1 MFLHGLWSPGSGL
14 VLWREPDETAAVAS
28 DASESAGLV
37 VSADD
42 AELPS
47 ALRRWTDRPFR
58 HRVELTL
65 PGDTE
70 PRTLPAVAIAPADA
84 AELLLDVPRRAQG
97 IAGDLRFLVHVARG
111 IERWA
116 QAGRVAPELARA
128 EKQWWARWRLLGGE
142 KTRAWLAEL
151 AAAMPPVQ
159 RQLGRPAALL
169 DDMCA
174 ELTDPI
180 VRGLHR
186 PSTSLHP
193 LVAALADGNPHPR
206 GSQRMADALE
216 EWRASLAGF
225 EPDLVLRLVEPDDS
239 DATDS
244 GARDSGADA
253 FWRLEVC
260 LRTEGQS
267 PVPLPVESTD
277 AHLLQIGVRK
287 LGAALNAYPRL
298 QDVPRDPDTLD
309 LLLPTPVV
317 IDLVEHGA
325 RALQSAGVSLLLPRA
340 WATVD
345 PSLRLKVNSS
355 VAPVTADESAVGM
368 NAIISY
374 EWQLAVGDM
383 LLTHSEMEDL
393 VAANSDLVKLRGK
406 WVRADNE
413 ALARAAEYVNAHS
426 AQDGSLGSL
435 FAQFTGDEPPPV
447 EVTDI
452 TASGWIE
459 TLLDG
464 QVHPEPVSV
473 PKDLRTELR
482 PYQQR
487 GLDWLAFMTR
497 LGLGAVLADDMG
509 LGKTVQVLAL
519 LAHEREVERADGSAA
534 LYSAPVSHPAPTLL
548 VCPMSVVGNW
558 HREAERFVPG
568 LRVHVHHGP
577 QRLRGKALAAAV
589 ADHDLVITTYAIVAR
604 DIAQLVELS
613 WRRVVLD
620 EAQHVKNASTGQS
633 RATRAIPAAH
643 RIALTG
649 TPVENRLEELRSILD
664 FANPRLLGSAAGFRA
679 KFAVPIERD
688 HDSAAAARLRALTAP
703 FVLRRVKT
711 DPDVISDLPEKFE
724 QTVRANLTAE
734 QAALYRAV
742 VDDMMRKIRDKEGMA
757 RKGAV
762 LAALTRLKQVCNHPA
777 HYLGDGSPVLRRGRH
792 RSGKLG
798 LIEDIVE
805 SVLADGEKVLLFT
818 QFREFGTLIA
828 PYLEQRFAAE
838 VPFLHGGVP
847 KGKRDDMV
855 TRFQQEGA
863 GPPIMLLSLKAG
875 GTGLNLTAANHV
887 VHLDRWWNPAV
898 ENQATDRAF
907 RIGQRRDVQVR
918 KLVCVGTVEERI
930 DEMLTGKQELADLAV
945 GVGENW
951 ITELSTD
958 QLHSLLTL
966 GDDAVGD

>member
-14 VLWREPDETAAVAS
+14 VLWREPDEPTASA
-28 DASESAGLV
+28 ESADG
-37 VSADD
+37 

-70 PRTLPAVAIAPADA
+70 PRTLPAVAIAPPDA
-84 AELLLDVPRRAQG
+84 AELLLDIPRRAQG

-116 QAGRVAPELARA
+116 QAGRVAPELVRA

-142 KTRAWLAEL
+142 KNRAWLAEL

-159 RQLGRPAALL
+159 RQLGRPVALL

-180 VRGLHR
+180 VRGLHGS
-186 PSTSLHP
+186 STSLHP
-193 LVAALADGNPHPR
+193 LVAALAEGNPHPR
-206 GSQRMADALE
+206 GSQRMADALD

-239 DATDS
+239 DDADV
-244 GARDSGADA
+244 GADA
-253 FWRLEVC
+253 LWRLEVC
-260 LRTEGQS
+260 LQTEGQS

-298 QDVPRDPDTLD
+298 QEVPRDPDTLD

-325 RALQSAGVSLLLPRA
+325 RALHAAGVSLLLPRA

-345 PSLRLKVNSS
+345 ASLRLTVNSS
-355 VAPVTADESAVGM
+355 VAPVTADESSVGM
-368 NAIISY
+368 NAIVSY

-383 LLTHSEMEDL
+383 LLTHSEMEEL

-413 ALARAAEYVNAHS
+413 ALARAAKYVNAHS
-426 AQDGSLGSL
+426 EQDGSLGSL
-435 FAQFTGDEPPPV
+435 FAQFTGDDPPPV

-452 TASGWIE
+452 TASGWVE

-464 QVHPEPVSV
+464 QIHPDPVAV

-519 LAHEREVERADGSAA
+519 LAHEREVAQADGSPGG
-534 LYSAPVSHPAPTLL
+534 SAPTLL

-568 LRVHVHHGP
+568 LRVYVHHGP
-577 QRLRGKALAAAV
+577 QRLRGDALAAAV

-613 WRRVVLD
+613 WRRIVLD

-633 RATRAIPAAH
+633 RATRAIPSAH

-664 FANPRLLGSAAGFRA
+664 FANPKLLGSAAGFRA

-828 PYLEQRFAAE
+828 PYLEQRFATE

-847 KGKRDDMV
+847 KRKRDDMV

-930 DEMLTGKQELADLAV
+930 DEMLAGKQELADLAV

>member
-1 MFLHGLWSPGSGL
+1 MSRAGTAGTMEGMLHGLWSPGSGL
-14 VLWREPDETAAVAS
+14 MLWRDPAV
-28 DASESAGLV
+28 E
-37 VSADD
+37 ADD
-42 AELPS
+42 EVLPS
-47 ALRRWTDRPFR
+47 ALRRWIDRPFR

-65 PGDTE
+65 PGDTA
-70 PRTLPAVAIAPADA
+70 PRVLPAVAVAPPDA
-84 AELLLDVPRRAQG
+84 AVLLLDLPRRPSG
-97 IAGDLRFLVHVARG
+97 VAGDLRYLAHVARG

-116 QAGRVAPELARA
+116 QAGRVAPELVRA
-128 EKQWWARWRLLGGE
+128 EKQWWARWQLLGGE
-142 KTRAWLAEL
+142 KTRAWSAEL

-180 VRGLHR
+180 VRTLHGS
-186 PSTSLHP
+186 STSLHP
-193 LVAALADGNPHPR
+193 LVAALAEGRPHPR
-206 GSQRMADALE
+206 GTQRMADALD
-216 EWRASLAGF
+216 EWRASLAGY
-225 EPDLVLRLVEPDDS
+225 EPDLVLRLAEPEDTDDE
-239 DATDS
+239 
-244 GARDSGADA
+244 ADIGVA
-253 FWRLEVC
+253 ALWRLEVC
-260 LRTEGQS
+260 LRSEGQA
-267 PVPLPVESTD
+267 PVPVTVEGTD
-277 AHLLQIGVRK
+277 PHLLQIAIRK
-287 LGAALNAYPRL
+287 LGAAVTAYPRL
-298 QDVPRDPDTLD
+298 QDVPRDVDTLD

-325 RALQSAGVSLLLPRA
+325 RALQAAGVSLLLPRA

-345 PSLRLKVNSS
+345 PSLRLQVDSP
-355 VAPVTADESAVGM
+355 VAPVSADDSMVGM
-368 NAIISY
+368 SAIVSY

-383 LLTHSEMEDL
+383 LLTRTEMDEL

-406 WVRADNE
+406 WVRADAE
-413 ALARAAEYVNAHS
+413 ALARAARFVTAHS
-426 AQDGSLGSL
+426 EEDGTLGSL
-435 FAQFTGDEPPPV
+435 FAQFTGDDAPPV

-452 TASGWIE
+452 AASGWVE

-464 QVHPEPVSV
+464 QAQPEEIGPPAGLVA
-473 PKDLRTELR
+473 ELR

-487 GLDWLAFMTR
+487 GLDWLAFMSR

-519 LAHEREVERADGSAA
+519 LAHERET
-534 LYSAPVSHPAPTLL
+534 APAGPPTLL

-558 HREAERFVPG
+558 QREAERFVPD
-568 LRVHVHHGP
+568 LRVYVHHGA
-577 QRLRGKALAAAV
+577 QRLRGEALATAV
-589 ADHDLVITTYAIVAR
+589 AAGDLVVTTYAIAAR
-604 DIAQLVELS
+604 DVAQLAELP

-620 EAQHVKNASTGQS
+620 EAQHVKNTATAQS

-664 FANPRLLGSAAGFRA
+664 FANPRLLGSAASFRA
-679 KFAVPIERD
+679 RFAVPIERD
-688 HDSAAAARLRALTAP
+688 HDAAAAARLRALSAP

-777 HYLGDGSPVLRRGRH
+777 HYLGDGSPVMRRGRH

-798 LIEDIVE
+798 LVEDIVE
-805 SVLADGEKVLLFT
+805 SVLADSEKVLLFT
-818 QFREFGTLIA
+818 QFREFGELIA
-828 PYLEQRFAAE
+828 PYLAERFATT
-838 VPFLHGGVP
+838 VPFLHGGVT
-847 KGKRDDMV
+847 KAKRDEMV
-855 TRFQQEGA
+855 ARFQGDD

-907 RIGQRRDVQVR
+907 RIGQRRNVQVR

-930 DEMLTGKQELADLAV
+930 DEMLTGKQELADLAI

-951 ITELSTD
+951 ITELSTE
-958 QLHSLLTL
+958 QLHSLLSL
-966 GDDAVGD
+966 GDEAVGD

>member
-1 MFLHGLWSPGSGL
+1 MLHGLWSPGSGL
-14 VLWREPDETAAVAS
+14 LLWRDGDTTDPDP
-28 DASESAGLV
+28 
-37 VSADD
+37 
-42 AELPS
+42 PS
-47 ALRRWTDRPFR
+47 AVRRWIDRPFR

-65 PGDTE
+65 PGDAA
-70 PRTLPAVAIAPADA
+70 PRTVPAVALAPCDA
-84 AELLLDVPRRAQG
+84 ADLLLDLPRRAPG
-97 IAGDLRFLVHVARG
+97 VAGDLRYLAHVARG

-116 QAGRVAPELARA
+116 QAGRVAPDLVRV

-142 KTRAWLAEL
+142 KTRAWTAEL

-159 RQLGRPAALL
+159 RQLGRPTELL
-169 DDMCA
+169 DDLCT
-174 ELTDPI
+174 ELTDPV
-180 VRGLHR
+180 VRALHG

-193 LVAALADGNPHPR
+193 LVAALAAGEPHPR
-206 GSQRMADALE
+206 GSQRTADALE
-216 EWRASLAGF
+216 EWRASLTGY
-225 EPDLVLRLVEPDDS
+225 EPDLVLRLLEPDDPDDGD
-239 DATDS
+239 DAT
-244 GARDSGADA
+244 GAATL
-253 FWRLEVC
+253 WRLEVC
-260 LRTEGQS
+260 LRSEGQAPT
-267 PVPLPVESTD
+267 PVPVESAD
-277 AHLLQIGVRK
+277 PYLLQIGIRK
-287 LGAALNAYPRL
+287 LGVALAAYPRL
-298 QDVPRDPDTLD
+298 QDVPRDPATLD
-309 LLLPTPVV
+309 LLLPTAVV
-317 IDLVEHGA
+317 VDLVEHGA
-325 RALQSAGVSLLLPRA
+325 RALAAADVPLLLPRA

-345 PSLRLKVNSS
+345 PSLRLQVGSP
-355 VAPVTADESAVGM
+355 VAPVAGDDSAVGM
-368 NAIISY
+368 SAIVSY

-383 LLTHSEMEDL
+383 LLTHGEMEDL

-406 WVRADNE
+406 WVRADAE
-413 ALARAAEYVNAHS
+413 ALARAARYVTAHS
-426 AQDGSLGSL
+426 ERDATLGSL
-435 FAQFTGDEPPPV
+435 FAQFTGDDPPPV
-447 EVTDI
+447 EVTDVSA
-452 TASGWIE
+452 TGWVS

-464 QVHPEPVSV
+464 HTAPQPV
-473 PKDLRTELR
+473 PPPAGLHAELR

-487 GLDWLAFMTR
+487 GLDWLGFMTR

-519 LAHEREVERADGSAA
+519 LAHERETGPRDGS
-534 LYSAPVSHPAPTLL
+534 APTLL

-558 HREAERFVPG
+558 QRESARFTPD
-568 LRVHVHHGP
+568 LRVYVHHGT
-577 QRLRGKALAAAV
+577 QRLRGEALAAAV
-589 ADHDLVITTYAIVAR
+589 AAGDLVITTYTIVAR
-604 DIAQLVELS
+604 DVAELAALR
-613 WRRVVLD
+613 WHRVVLD
-620 EAQHVKNASTGQS
+620 EAQHVKNANTAQS
-633 RATRAIPAAH
+633 RATRAVPAPH

-664 FANPRLLGSAAGFRA
+664 FANPRLLGGAPSFRA
-679 KFAVPIERD
+679 RFAVPIERD
-688 HDSAAAARLRALTAP
+688 HDAVAAARLRALTAP

-711 DPDVISDLPEKFE
+711 DPDVISDLPDKFE

-742 VDDMMRKIRDKEGMA
+742 VDEMMRTIRDKEGMA

-762 LAALTRLKQVCNHPA
+762 LAALTHLKQVCNHPA
-777 HYLGDGSPVLRRGRH
+777 HYLRDGSPVLRRGRH

-798 LIEDIVE
+798 LVEDIVE
-805 SVLADGEKVLLFT
+805 SVLGDGEKVLLFT
-818 QFREFGTLIA
+818 QFREFGDLIA
-828 PYLEQRFAAE
+828 PYFEERFATA

-847 KGKRDDMV
+847 KGRRDGMV
-855 TRFQQEGA
+855 EQFQQDGA

-951 ITELSTD
+951 ITELSTE
-958 QLHSLLTL
+958 QLHSLLLL